1 MTVSVAE
8 KALRLLQISVAD
20 ISGRESQV
28 AAALSAALTSGSAI
42 DLIFAQQ
49 RFDNLD
55 PYTRKRINGRAINEA
70 QTFSVH

>member
-20 ISGRESQV
+20 VTGRESHV
-28 AAALSAALTSGSAI
+28 ADALSAALNSGRAI

-49 RFDNLD
+49 RFDSLD
-55 PYTRKRINGRAINEA
+55 PYTRKRIKGRAINEA
-70 QTFSVH
+70 HTFSVH

>member
-8 KALRLLQISVAD
+8 QALRLLQISVAD
-20 ISGRESQV
+20 ITGNESQV
-28 AAALSAALTSGSAI
+28 AVALSAALHTGSAI

-49 RFDNLD
+49 RFDSLD
-55 PYTRKRINGRAINEA
+55 IFTRTRIKGRAIHEA

>member
-20 ISGRESQV
+20 IAGRENHVADALNAALNSGR
-28 AAALSAALTSGSAI
+28 AI

-55 PYTRKRINGRAINEA
+55 LHTRKRIKGHAINEA
-70 QTFSVH
+70 HTFSVH

>member
-1 MTVSVAE
+1 MTGSVAE

-20 ISGRESQV
+20 IDGRESQV
-28 AAALSAALTSGSAI
+28 AAALSAALNSGSAL

-49 RFDNLD
+49 RFDTLD
-55 PYTRKRINGRAINEA
+55 SYTRKRIKGRAINEA